1 MQTPKGIT
9 AYLKYRFFCLPLLFL
24 EIIRNPF
31 YKNFIDSSDSLREF
45 FKHIFFKSALINNI
59 TDNAVV
65 LINGQLHLLAGS
77 ITLILFYLAVDVV
90 LNNVVRYHRNAV
102 GHAGS
107 PAAAILP
114 HLIWTAVFC
123 FAIQSYSPLISVT
136 LTLLLGFV
144 YTADFVFFNNDSFF
158 STRIKRFSFFMFSL
172 AAVFLAEGLCFPLYM
187 KFLYC
192 LQGRKIPPVKAR
204 IIQWGHYSFFIF
216 FVFLMVSPLNSPSI
230 IEMQLLQK
238 GCYFD
243 LQYYEKGDALIVL
256 NDFEGQVEQLS
267 MKYMTLPRVLYKSR
281 MSSGTEDSMGDW
293 LSVNNETQEL
303 YFTDRSFHELMI
315 LDLTTHAIK
324 KTLSSAIFN
333 AGDNFIA
340 YLNNHIYGI
349 TEEGAC
355 IYKIDPQN
363 VSPVESMLK
372 FCIQEGE
379 GSMLVPHPQLN
390 VLYATNWNEP
400 SSKFFIYKID
410 ADTLAVLGRFP
421 LSSPGIVM
429 VSEDGER
436 LYCGVSTGP
445 VNIFT
450 IDARSLRLVDRFL
463 IPYGSE
469 NAALDKKRE
478 LLFAANH
485 FTNIVEVIDL
495 KTQKTFQYFRAGE
508 GRSYIRRIIVDA
520 PNKRFFVT
528 VFNEGI
534 YGGAY

>member
-1 MQTPKGIT
+1 
-9 AYLKYRFFCLPLLFL
+9 
-24 EIIRNPF
+24 
-31 YKNFIDSSDSLREF
+31 
-45 FKHIFFKSALINNI
+45 
-59 TDNAVV
+59 
-65 LINGQLHLLAGS
+65 
-77 ITLILFYLAVDVV
+77 
-90 LNNVVRYHRNAV
+90 
-102 GHAGS
+102 
-107 PAAAILP
+107 
-114 HLIWTAVFC
+114 
-123 FAIQSYSPLISVT
+123 
-136 LTLLLGFV
+136 
-144 YTADFVFFNNDSFF
+144 
-158 STRIKRFSFFMFSL
+158 
-172 AAVFLAEGLCFPLYM
+172 
-187 KFLYC
+187 
-192 LQGRKIPPVKAR
+192 
-204 IIQWGHYSFFIF
+204 
-216 FVFLMVSPLNSPSI
+216 
-230 IEMQLLQK
+230 
-238 GCYFD
+238 
-243 LQYYEKGDALIVL
+243 
-256 NDFEGQVEQLS
+256 
-267 MKYMTLPRVLYKSR
+267 
-281 MSSGTEDSMGDW
+281 
-293 LSVNNETQEL
+293 
-303 YFTDRSFHELMI
+303 
-315 LDLTTHAIK
+315 
-324 KTLSSAIFN
+324 
-333 AGDNFIA
+333 
-340 YLNNHIYGI
+340 
-349 TEEGAC
+349 
-355 IYKIDPQN
+355 
-363 VSPVESMLK
+363 MLK